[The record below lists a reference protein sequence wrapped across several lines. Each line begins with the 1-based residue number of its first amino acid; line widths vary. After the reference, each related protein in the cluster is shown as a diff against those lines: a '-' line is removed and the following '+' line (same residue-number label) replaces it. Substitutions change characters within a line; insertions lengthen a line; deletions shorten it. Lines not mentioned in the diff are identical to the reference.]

1 MILGLGRSLGKRKGY
16 PLQYSGLEKSM
27 VCMVHEVA
35 KSWTQLS
42 NFSFHF
48 PKGGS
53 GDPGE
58 KVDRFTGAKV
68 NEVIETAFS

>member
-1 MILGLGRSLGKRKGY
+1 MDCI
-16 PLQYSGLEKSM
+16 
-27 VCMVHEVA
+27 VHEVA
-35 KSWTQLS
+35 KSWTRLS
-42 NFSFHF
+42 NFRFHF

-53 GDPGE
+53 GDSGE

>member
-1 MILGLGRSLGKRKGY
+1 
-16 PLQYSGLEKSM
+16 M

-53 GDPGE
+53 GNSGE

>member
-1 MILGLGRSLGKRKGY
+1 MDCI
-16 PLQYSGLEKSM
+16 
-27 VCMVHEVA
+27 VHGVA
-35 KSWTQLS
+35 KSWTLLS
-42 NFSFHF
+42 NLHFRFHF

-53 GDPGE
+53 GDSGE